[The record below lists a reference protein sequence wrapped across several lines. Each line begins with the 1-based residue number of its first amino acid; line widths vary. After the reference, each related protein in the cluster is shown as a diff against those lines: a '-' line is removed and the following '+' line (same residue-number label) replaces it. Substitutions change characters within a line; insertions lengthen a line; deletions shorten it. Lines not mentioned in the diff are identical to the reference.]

1 MSHFAWLRAALA
13 ALIVATSPLPSSAAL
28 PDSERSVLVD
38 LYAATQGDGWV
49 NHDNWLSDDPCGPA
63 PWFGVICSSGP
74 DHHVTE
80 IHLSSNN
87 LSGIMPSLSPLTRLQ
102 KINISD
108 NQLTGPLPNLSG
120 LSELEAF
127 WGSNNHFNGPLPDLP
142 QLTALGYFYVNGNQ
156 LTGPIPDISG
166 LSSLRDFRVSTN
178 QLTGTPP
185 AAPSGLIDGGS
196 SLCPNFLHSPSP
208 SDAQWSQATGELEW
222 WRWCTP
228 GYLVTASA
236 GPGGSIQAPQTLAV
250 AIGQTSTFTLVPE
263 DYHFVDTVNSTCGG
277 TLEGNIFT
285 TGEVNGDCT
294 VTVSFSPVTYAV
306 TPSAGPGG
314 AISPAGVQM
323 VARGDNFSFAL
334 LPQAGYMVA
343 TVNSSCGGILTGN
356 TFLTGPVNGECTV
369 AASFKL
375 APVAPIPTLG
385 EWAVLFTGLFAAGMG
400 AWRLR
405 KKQTRF

>member
-1 MSHFAWLRAALA
+1 MSRFTWLKAVFS
-13 ALIVATSPLPSSAAL
+13 ALIVAASPLPSYAAL
-28 PDSERSVLVD
+28 PDSERSVLIE
-38 LYAATQGDGWV
+38 LYEATQGDGWN
-49 NHDNWLSDDPCGPA
+49 NHANWLSGDPCDPS
-63 PWFGVICSSGP
+63 PWFGVICSAGP

-87 LSGIMPSLSPLTRLQ
+87 LSGTMPSLSPLTRLQ

-120 LSELEAF
+120 LSELQAF
-127 WGSNNHFNGPLPDLP
+127 WGSNNQFTGPLPDLP
-142 QLTALGYFYVNGNQ
+142 QLTALGYFYANGNQ

-228 GYLVTASA
+228 GYLVTANS
-236 GPGGSIQAPQTLAV
+236 GTGGSILAPQILAV
-250 AIGQTSTFTLVPE
+250 ASGQTTAFTLVPE
-263 DYHFVDTVNSTCGG
+263 EYHLLNGVSSTCGG

-285 TGEVNGDCT
+285 TGNVNADCT
-294 VTVSFSPVTYAV
+294 VTATFSPVTYAV

-314 AISPAGVQM
+314 SINPGEIQL
-323 VARGDNFSFAL
+323 VARGETFAFAL
-334 LPQAGYMVA
+334 LPQTGYSVA
-343 TVNSSCGGILTGN
+343 AVNSTCGGVLTGT
-356 TFLTGPVNGECTV
+356 TFLAGPVIEECTV
-369 AASFKL
+369 AATFKL
-375 APVAPIPTLG
+375 APVTPVPTLA
-385 EWAVLFTGLFAAGMG
+385 EWAVLLMGLLTAGMG
-400 AWRLR
+400 AQQLLKNKARA
-405 KKQTRF
+405 